1 MMLKR
6 QEKTTRGKTAAALQ
20 MHTVQ
25 RAIELGLSNS
35 REIGDELT
43 RKALL
48 WCYRWGWS
56 APSTLDYLTHQG
68 RCGKAAR
75 LQQRELLQAGRVG
88 NWSPDV
94 PRKLL
99 TLTDSG
105 FIELCRL
112 HDSVSCDLQD
122 TKIRYNQLLH
132 DYVVQNLALQLS
144 DSAGL
149 RYFSGPEIAILGARH
164 NWKKLPDAIVDNCAI
179 ELELTPKK
187 EQEIWLACDGLIDLY
202 LAGKIKSI
210 SIYSTQ
216 KPILRKYAERLQRG
230 KRLKRYLLAAN
241 NKTWYADGWTEK
253 MDFDPPVRYYRI
265 DTRPDFSKKDLTRT
279 HEIYHCSEM
288 MPKELLSAAK
298 PATVANPQ
306 RLRQRLQYE
315 ENPDE

>member
-1 MMLKR
+1 MN
-6 QEKTTRGKTAAALQ
+6 RGKTAAALKW
-20 MHTVQ
+20 HTVQ
-25 RAIELGLSNS
+25 RAIDLGLSTS

-43 RKALL
+43 RQALV

-56 APSTLDYLTHQG
+56 APSTLDYLTHKG

-112 HDSVSCDLQD
+112 HDNVNINLQD

-132 DYVVQNLALQLS
+132 DYVVQNLALQQSECARLKY
-144 DSAGL
+144 L
-149 RYFSGPEIAILGARH
+149 SGPEIAILGARH
-164 NWKKLPDAIVDNCAI
+164 QWKKLPDAIVNDCAI

-187 EQEIWLACDGLIDLY
+187 EHEIWLACDGLIDLF
-202 LAGKIKSI
+202 LAGTIKSI

-230 KRLKRYLLAAN
+230 KRLKRYSLAAN
-241 NKTWYADGWTEK
+241 NKTWHADGWTEK
-253 MDFDPPVRYYRI
+253 LDFDPPVRYYRI
-265 DTRPDFSKKDLTRT
+265 DTRPDFAKKDLART
-279 HEIYHCSEM
+279 HEIYTCSEM
-288 MPKELLSAAK
+288 QPGDLLSPAK